1 MKLNINAIREVLKY
15 IEDNIQYNDDN
26 TRTGKQYFMKSD
38 IINGIK
44 PTKQYT
50 SNDIAYAIELLI
62 LEGEKYIDF
71 VDPVKRDVSGKLA
84 MVKIRGLT
92 IAGHEFVEQT
102 RNKTI
107 WNAVSK
113 YAKEAS
119 FFSLKTLGAFTAQL
133 SAAMMTDPN
142 ALNNLIE
149 GIKNASH
156 MIPGM

>member
-15 IEDNIQYNDDN
+15 IEDNIQYDDN
-26 TRTGKQYFMKSD
+26 HTRTDKPYFMKSD

-44 PTKQYT
+44 PTKHYT
-50 SNDIAYAIELLI
+50 SNDIAYSIELLV
-62 LEGEKYIDF
+62 LEKDEYIDL
-71 VDPVKRDVSGKLA
+71 VEPVKRDASGKLT

-92 IAGHEFVEQT
+92 MAGHEFVEQT

-113 YAKEAS
+113 HAKEAS

-133 SAAMMTDPN
+133 SAAMMTNPN
-142 ALNNLIE
+142 ALNNLAE
-149 GIKNASH
+149 GIKNVSH
-156 MIPGM
+156 IIPGM